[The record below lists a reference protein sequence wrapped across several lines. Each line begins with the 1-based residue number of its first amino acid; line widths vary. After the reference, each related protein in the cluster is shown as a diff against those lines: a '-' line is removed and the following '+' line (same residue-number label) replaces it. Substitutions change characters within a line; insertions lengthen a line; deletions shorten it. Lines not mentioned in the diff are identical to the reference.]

1 MSDDRPL
8 DSIFLA
14 AAQRAGGIQELLT
27 EFFSFLHRRT
37 DFYVVD
43 PNPKRPMGFEAGMAE
58 KMVGFFVVLLQA
70 RVGAQL

>member
-8 DSIFLA
+8 DGIFLA
-14 AAQRAGGIQELLT
+14 AAQRSGGIQSLLD

-43 PNPKRPMGFEAGMAE
+43 PNPQRPMGFDAGVAE
-58 KMVGFFVVLLQA
+58 RMVRGFAVV
-70 RVGAQL
+70 RHVYR